1 MFATITGA
9 ILWSVRMALQKK
21 FAFTRTPLDIPLVVL
36 LLVFFIAAFSSIDQ
50 VIAIYGSPQRPWPSF
65 VSLLTLVIF
74 YFVASSNIRS
84 KKNVDIILYTLA
96 SSTVVA
102 ALVSIISYFGV
113 FFPFS
118 FAQYRAFNTLGS
130 ANSLALL
137 AAMIIPLTSAWVLF
151 GKDKILRGLAA
162 AGTVILTF
170 SMILINSGLA
180 YFGLIIGLLLVG
192 SMVLKYGKVSKPAQ
206 AIFGVVAILAILLL
220 TIRYIPSLATQT
232 FGTMIV
238 GRDKSLEINKS
249 LNLGQNFAWDIATS
263 TIGKRP
269 LFGTG
274 PGTYQFAYTQLKPR
288 VINTTDFWRVRFEKS
303 SSDFTEII
311 ATVGIIGILAFLLF
325 VAATTRFVWSLLFKS
340 SNSAIYLPVAA
351 IIVTFIAS
359 QFFVTT
365 TISTIIPF
373 FIALVAIV
381 ILAKTQ
387 DEKHVHEVVIE
398 VATLRNSLRW
408 LPTGNK
414 KLVSL
419 KTSGDS
425 GRTATTKSQILPYIF
440 LGLVILVSYFGVRNQ
455 VQAWQGEYYYREALQ
470 AAAKNDGN
478 NTIQN
483 LQKAIAV
490 NGNIDTYHRDLS
502 ATALSAALVLSQKKN
517 LPDNQRQL
525 INQLAQVAIDQGK
538 VASGYQILPLRVPG
552 ISASNVANWETVS
565 AAYQALIGQV
575 SGADVNTVNTLL
587 QASALDPENPILHD
601 RIGTIQKRLK
611 NLDAAQRKFEDAI
624 IVKQDYGPAHYN
636 LALLLIE
643 KNGNAVAIAQE
654 LAAAKR
660 FLPANDPAIKSIDAK
675 LKEYN
680 TKVEDLQKAQN
691 QAATQPSPTPDVNAS
706 PTPTPSPSPSPTLK
720 PSL

>member
-1 MFATITGA
+1 MKENVIKFSYTAIFFLTLLVAASAPLFFLPVTSEFFEFNKYTLLMFATITGA

-325 VAATTRFVWSLLFKS
+325 VAATTGLVGLLAYLWYLGRLKSLQATFVAVLVHSVFLNSLFYPAIMVWISLLLS
-340 SNSAIYLPVAA
+340 SS
-351 IIVTFIAS
+351 
-359 QFFVTT
+359 
-365 TISTIIPF
+365 
-373 FIALVAIV
+373 
-381 ILAKTQ
+381 
-387 DEKHVHEVVIE
+387 D
-398 VATLRNSLRW
+398 
-408 LPTGNK
+408 
-414 KLVSL
+414 
-419 KTSGDS
+419 
-425 GRTATTKSQILPYIF
+425 
-440 LGLVILVSYFGVRNQ
+440 
-455 VQAWQGEYYYREALQ
+455 
-470 AAAKNDGN
+470 
-478 NTIQN
+478 
-483 LQKAIAV
+483 
-490 NGNIDTYHRDLS
+490 
-502 ATALSAALVLSQKKN
+502 
-517 LPDNQRQL
+517 
-525 INQLAQVAIDQGK
+525 
-538 VASGYQILPLRVPG
+538 
-552 ISASNVANWETVS
+552 
-565 AAYQALIGQV
+565 
-575 SGADVNTVNTLL
+575 
-587 QASALDPENPILHD
+587 
-601 RIGTIQKRLK
+601 
-611 NLDAAQRKFEDAI
+611 
-624 IVKQDYGPAHYN
+624 
-636 LALLLIE
+636 
-643 KNGNAVAIAQE
+643 
-654 LAAAKR
+654 
-660 FLPANDPAIKSIDAK
+660 FLPGRLPQTPRYSPRKAPKAKS
-675 LKEYN
+675 E
-680 TKVEDLQKAQN
+680 T
-691 QAATQPSPTPDVNAS
+691 SPRRP
-706 PTPTPSPSPSPTLK
+706 K
-720 PSL
+720 